1 MRVHR
6 SAIIDG
12 TLTANGA
19 VAPEWTC
26 GDGSGGGIF
35 LDCGDLSGTGSI
47 TANGGMIG
55 GTSGAHGGGGRIAVW
70 QGVPDFYRAKYLAG
84 RFGGAS
90 ITNLPP
96 ATFTGSATAA
106 CGTVGSTGEKAAPG
120 TVVFLTVP
128 PPPATIFIVR

>member
-55 GTSGAHGGGGRIAVW
+55 GSNGANGGGVRIAVW
-70 QGVPDFYRAKYLAG
+70 EGVPDVYRA
-84 RFGGAS
+84 RFLSGNFSAAI
-90 ITNLPP
+90 ITNEPP
-96 ATFTGSATAA
+96 AAFTGTVTAT
-106 CGTVGSTGEKAAPG
+106 CGTVGHVSQVAQPG
-120 TVVFLTVP
+120 SVVFLTSP
-128 PPPATIFIVR
+128 PLGSLLIVR